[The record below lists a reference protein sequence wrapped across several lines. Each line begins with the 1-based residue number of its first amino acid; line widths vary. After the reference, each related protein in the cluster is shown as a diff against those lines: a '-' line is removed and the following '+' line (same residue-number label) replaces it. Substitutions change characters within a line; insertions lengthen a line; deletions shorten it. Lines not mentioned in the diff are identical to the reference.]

1 MGRQKSEQNSRRRRQ
16 VIDKTARI
24 TQGGKQQEEKMERQ
38 SKAPEQERSE
48 GCCNRTNRLWDI

>member
-24 TQGGKQQEEKMERQ
+24 TQGGKQEEKMEWQ